1 MENVELD
8 LNLAEAVVKK
18 AIAAGADE
26 AEVVF
31 TQGYESSV
39 RLRKGEVEL
48 LKEAQPRAM
57 SLRVY
62 RDKRAAVV
70 YTSDFTPD
78 ALTHIV
84 GQALD
89 LAMIADADPAGGLPD
104 PADFARNW
112 TQDGLEIW
120 DPSVGD
126 IPTEVKV
133 ELLKRSENTA
143 YSVDERIKNTEGA
156 SFGARL
162 SQFGLVNSLGFAGA
176 YRTSQCSLS
185 TSAMAEDKDGKKQIG
200 EWFHSSHNFKALKKP
215 EEIGKLA
222 AQQALNKLGAR
233 KVASKKVPVI
243 WNPQMA
249 SELLGV
255 LSSTITGDVLERNA
269 TFLMGRQ
276 GQKIGSDLVTI
287 VDDPTSPGLPA
298 TRPFD
303 GEGVPTRRSV
313 IFDKGVFGQF
323 LFNAYT
329 ARKTGH
335 RTTGSAY
342 ASIGSLPGVGCSN
355 LYLEPGKSTPEE
367 MIAGVEEGL
376 YLTEMIGFG
385 FNPVTGDFSRGAVG
399 FWIENGKL
407 SFPVAEINVAGNMA
421 DMLANISQV
430 GNDLEFLFSV
440 AAPTLRIDNLTVS
453 GL

>member
-18 AIAAGADE
+18 ALAGGADE

-39 RLRKGEVEL
+39 RLRKGELEL
-48 LKEAQPRAM
+48 LKEAQPRSI
-57 SLRVY
+57 SLRLY
-62 RDKRAAVV
+62 KDKRAAVV
-70 YTSDFTPD
+70 YTSDFTNE
-78 ALTHIV
+78 ALDQIV
-84 GQALD
+84 AQALD
-89 LAMIADADPAGGLPD
+89 HATIADADPAGGLPD
-104 PADFARNW
+104 PADLAKNW
-112 TQDGLEIW
+112 SQDGLEIW
-120 DPSVGD
+120 DASVGD

-133 ELLKRSENTA
+133 QMLKRTEDSA
-143 YSVDERIKNTEGA
+143 FGLDPRIKNSEGA

-162 SQFGLVNSLGFAGA
+162 SQFGLVNSLGFAGV
-176 YRTSQCSLS
+176 YRTSSCSIS
-185 TSAMAEDKDGKKQIG
+185 MSALAEDKDGKKQVG
-200 EWFHSSHNFKALKKP
+200 DWFHSSHNFKTLKKP
-215 EEIGKLA
+215 EDIGKEA
-222 AQQALNKLGAR
+222 AQHALNKLGSR
-233 KVASKKVPVI
+233 KVPSKKVTVV

-255 LSSTITGDVLERNA
+255 LAGTISGDALERRA
-269 TFLMGRQ
+269 TFLMGKQ
-276 GQKIGSDLVTI
+276 GQQIGSELVTI
-287 VDDPTSPGLPA
+287 VDDPTRPGLPA

-303 GEGVPTRRSV
+303 GEGVPTRRNV

-323 LFNAYT
+323 LFNTYT

-342 ASIGSLPGVGCSN
+342 AFIGSLPGVGSSN
-355 LYLEPGKSTPEE
+355 FYLEPGKATPEE
-367 MIAGVEEGL
+367 IIAGVEDGL

-385 FNPVTGDFSRGAVG
+385 FNQVTGDFSRGAVG

-407 SFPVAEINVAGNMA
+407 TYPVSEINVAGNMRE
-421 DMLANISQV
+421 MLGNISQV
-430 GNDLEFLFSV
+430 GNDLEFLYSV
-440 AAPTLRIDNLTVS
+440 ASPTLRIDNLTVS